1 MNNHGQPTGPEF
13 AMLAEL
19 HSLAGRVF
27 GRRAESTT
35 PEAKGRPVA
44 LAAVVVVAL
53 AAVVVRLWGF

>member
-19 HSLAGRVF
+19 QSLAGRVF
-27 GRRAESTT
+27 GQRAAPAE

-53 AAVVVRLWGF
+53 AAVVVRVWG